1 MREILFR
8 GKSIMRGDWI
18 YGYLNQHRGNIR
30 YDCDCE
36 PIADG
41 CYYINDWQAKID
53 NGMYGQD
60 YKVDPETVGQFTG
73 LTDRN
78 GVKIFEGD
86 IVWYLSKGT
95 AQLISDWCMQ
105 LAKHCRSDI
114 TRTLNRL
121 RLSETSTTTRN
132 CWRRAKMISAFIGTY
147 TETVETIRRIE
158 RSEERARAEKEFKR
172 FAAKKSRNRK
182 QKRKVKKKR

>member
-8 GKSIMRGDWI
+8 GKSIMHGDWV

-36 PIADG
+36 PIADE

-86 IVWYLSKGT
+86 IVRYG
-95 AQLISDWCMQ
+95 D
-105 LAKHCRSDI
+105 
-114 TRTLNRL
+114 
-121 RLSETSTTTRN
+121 
-132 CWRRAKMISAFIGTY
+132 
-147 TETVETIRRIE
+147 TIHRVVFE
-158 RSEERARAEKEFKR
+158 Q
-172 FAAKKSRNRK
+172 RNRTAYFGLVYAACETLPFGHYQDLK
-182 QKRKVKKKR
+182 QIEVIGNVYDNQELLEVSESD